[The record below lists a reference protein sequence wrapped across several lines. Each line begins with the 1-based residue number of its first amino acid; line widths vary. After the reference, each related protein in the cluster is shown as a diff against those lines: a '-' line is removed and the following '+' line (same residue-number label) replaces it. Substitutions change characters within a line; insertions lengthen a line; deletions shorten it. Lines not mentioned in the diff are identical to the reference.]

1 MLEKALQR
9 PRVILTS
16 LWLVYCV
23 LFLGSNVS
31 DDGSVIDQTGI
42 IIDAIINGS
51 ICHRFNLDDT
61 QKERNRELE
70 KGLFVVFCPP
80 PNTSNTHK

>member
-42 IIDAIINGS
+42 IIDVIIMV
-51 ICHRFNLDDT
+51 
-61 QKERNRELE
+61 
-70 KGLFVVFCPP
+70 LFVIGLIWMTLKKKEIG
-80 PNTSNTHK
+80 N